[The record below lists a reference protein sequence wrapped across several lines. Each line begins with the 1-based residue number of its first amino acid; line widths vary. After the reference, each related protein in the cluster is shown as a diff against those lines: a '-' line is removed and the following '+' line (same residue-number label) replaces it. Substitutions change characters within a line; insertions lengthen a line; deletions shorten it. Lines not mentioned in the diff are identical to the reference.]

1 MPAPYKR
8 GKLAAMMKG
17 SCALLLFVCLWPA
30 SHARA
35 RQTAE
40 SAESARQLHQLARAL
55 YERGRF
61 NEALNYAQRA
71 LDIRERLLSPSDP
84 EVSQSCNTL
93 GLIHRM
99 LGHYREAEVLYL
111 RALDI
116 DKKNGGDM
124 STSYASVASNLGGL
138 YRAMGLYDRA
148 EIYTLIATEIRKKVL
163 GEKHPDY
170 ALSLNNLA
178 LLYKDGGVYGRAEE
192 LYRQA
197 LAILSDRPH
206 DAVYATTINNL
217 ASLYTQTGEYGKAEP
232 LMLSALEITR
242 GFGEDHPDYA
252 RSLNN
257 LGGLYESVGQ
267 YEKAEAQY
275 KESLRI
281 TRVLGEDHPAYVL
294 GLNNLGALYMV
305 MAQYPKAERYFTEA
319 AAIRER
325 LGQDHPDFAQ
335 SLNNLAVLYIQTG
348 RYDDAEPRL
357 RLALEIDKKS
367 FGEESHHY
375 ATGLANLAL
384 VYSHMGWADR
394 AEPLWIKAAELAK
407 KIFGDNHPR
416 YATIMQNLAVSY
428 LMSNRTRD
436 AMRTWNLSLEAEQH
450 NLRSVFSFSS
460 EAGMRAYLST
470 MENSLGGLVSVASSQ
485 GEQYPELVA
494 NSMEWLLRR
503 KGIILDTTVRF
514 RQAQWLAR
522 SEPAM
527 SQKLLHLNS
536 LRQQMSNLPLNRP
549 RGMSDAEL
557 KQKLGSL
564 AEESGRIEAEL
575 NRRLSEQQPQRQLP
589 QTQLALDDV
598 RRKLGPR
605 AALVDFLRT
614 EVCDFKA
621 TGGQLLWKPA
631 RYFAFI
637 LRGDGKAAPR
647 MLDLGEASDIDAA
660 ISAVRGSIDDFGRR
674 WIADRSGSVREDEE
688 EKKYKEVVRPLY
700 DLLFARLRKELGD
713 VKRVYLSPDGQLNL
727 LPFESLVDPS
737 GKYLVESYQFA
748 YLSSGRDLL
757 RTAGGEGKGAV
768 IFADPDYD
776 MEPAARAEKAK
787 ALLAESDGRAAAT
800 TPAPRPWAGN
810 APSPKVRQSSRQGRG
825 GSWDRLKESPV
836 EAALVERE
844 LGVAGYGP
852 VRTYLYEKALE
863 EVFKQVRSPKVLHV
877 STHGFFPEENDEGD
891 AAEGQLDLSTGSIA
905 VIGKQLLR
913 RSATPLLQSGLVLAG
928 ANTIGQK
935 PTEPGAVDDGW
946 VTAEEIAMMNL
957 QGTDLVVLS
966 ACGSGLGAVSSG
978 EGVYGLRRAFQ
989 SAGARSI
996 ISTLSIVPDTE
1007 SRDLMR
1013 RFYEGLKARKGKLDA
1028 LHAAQLQLIEE
1039 RRRKEKAAHPFF
1051 WASFVLSGSPD

>member
-1 MPAPYKR
+1 
-8 GKLAAMMKG
+8 L
-17 SCALLLFVCLWPA
+17 
-30 SHARA
+30 
-35 RQTAE
+35 
-40 SAESARQLHQLARAL
+40 ARQLHQLARAL

-61 NEALNYAQRA
+61 NEALSYAQRA

-84 EVSQSCNTL
+84 ELSQSCNTL

-197 LAILSDRPH
+197 LAILSDRPR

-217 ASLYTQTGEYGKAEP
+217 ASLYAQTGEYGKAEP
-232 LMLSALEITR
+232 LMLSALEITK

-257 LGGLYESVGQ
+257 LGALYESVGQ

-294 GLNNLGALYMV
+294 GLNNLGALYML
-305 MAQYPKAERYFTEA
+305 MAQYAKAERHFNEA
-319 AAIRER
+319 ANIRER
-325 LGQDHPDFAQ
+325 LGPDHPDFAQ

-348 RYDDAEPRL
+348 RYDDAEPPL

-367 FGEESHHY
+367 YGEESHHY

-394 AEPLWIKAAELAK
+394 AEPLWLKAAELTK

-416 YATIMQNLAVSY
+416 YATITQNLAVSY
-428 LMSNRTRD
+428 LMLNRTRD
-436 AMRTWNLSLEAEQH
+436 AMQTWHLSLEAEQH

-470 MENSLGGLVSVASSQ
+470 MENSLGGLVSVATTQ
-485 GEQYPELVA
+485 GERYPELVA

-564 AEESGRIEAEL
+564 AEESGQIEAEL
-575 NRRLSEQQPQRQLP
+575 NRRLSEQQPQGQLP
-589 QTQLALDDV
+589 QKQVALDDV
-598 RRKLGPR
+598 RGKLGPR
-605 AALVDFLRT
+605 AALIDFLRT
-614 EVCDFKA
+614 EVYDFKA
-621 TGGQLLWKPA
+621 TGKQRHWKPA
-631 RYFAFI
+631 HYFAFI
-637 LRGDGKAAPR
+637 LRGDGKAPPR
-647 MLDLGEASDIDAA
+647 MVDLGEAADIDAA
-660 ISAVRGSIDDFGRR
+660 ISAVRGSIADFGRR
-674 WIADRSGSVREDEE
+674 WVADRSGSIREEEE
-688 EKKYKEVVRPLY
+688 EKSYKEEVRPLH

-727 LPFESLVDPS
+727 LPFEALVDAS
-737 GKYLVESYQFA
+737 DKYLVESYQFA

-757 RTAGGEGKGAV
+757 RTTRGEGKGAV

-776 MEPAARAEKAK
+776 MKPAARAEKAK
-787 ALLAESDGRAAAT
+787 TLLAESDAQSAGRPDGRAMAT
-800 TPAPRPWAGN
+800 TPAPRPWASN
-810 APSPKVRQSSRQGRG
+810 TPPPKVQQSSRQGRG

-836 EAALVERE
+836 EAALIERE
-844 LGVAGYGP
+844 LGVAGYVP
-852 VRTYLYEKALE
+852 IRTYLGERALE
-863 EVFKQVRSPKVLHV
+863 EVFKQVRSPKVLHI
-877 STHGFFPEENDEGD
+877 STHGFFPEENDEGA

-905 VIGKQLLR
+905 FVGKQLLQ

-935 PTEPGAVDDGW
+935 PAEGGAVDDGW
-946 VTAEEIAMMNL
+946 VTAEEIAMMSL

-996 ISTLSIVPDTE
+996 ISTLSVVPDTE

-1013 RFYEGLKARKGKLDA
+1013 RFYEGLKSRKGKLDA
-1028 LHAAQLQLIEE
+1028 LHAAQLQLIGE